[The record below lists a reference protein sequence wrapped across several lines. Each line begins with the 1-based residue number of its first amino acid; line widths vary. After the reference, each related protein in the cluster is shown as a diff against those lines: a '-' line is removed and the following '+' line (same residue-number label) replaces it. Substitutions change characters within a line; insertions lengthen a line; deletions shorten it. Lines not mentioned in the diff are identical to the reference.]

1 MLQDRFYTGGKTRNI
16 AIQIVLQQRC
26 KTSCTFFAARF
37 FVPLLICWI
46 VLLDTTFASANEFSE
61 ELKISH
67 LLILRLTFV
76 FFSSL
81 VSIQREEHIKTKMAN
96 TKQFLSVPLTRKYG
110 SMPLLVP
117 QKSVISLEYKEKGS
131 IPRRGT
137 FGGSEA
143 LKTRNIEHDVK
154 EIREVKPVTRLPET
168 FIAKPVQSSISYR
181 REIAYRSP
189 LLERRQSM
197 GAMKTTTLEK
207 KAPGTSQPR
216 LQENKKVKE
225 SRQSER
231 LSETSALHDR
241 HNGVNVINV
250 KANTRVQTHEQGN
263 SFYKRQETRGVKS
276 KKKQLSRKRDI
287 PDKTAIT
294 RKNDGKSSEVV
305 SLERESH
312 FQDYRQKCVQWLKSL
327 PDTEMPQ
334 PTTLR

>member
-1 MLQDRFYTGGKTRNI
+1 WRLCASVIYPCIRQLSHFLKARVVMAEPIQDDHLQTKHRID
-16 AIQIVLQQRC
+16 
-26 KTSCTFFAARF
+26 
-37 FVPLLICWI
+37 W
-46 VLLDTTFASANEFSE
+46 DSATCITYSTDYYQ
-61 ELKISH
+61 
-67 LLILRLTFV
+67 RLTLESWFTN
-76 FFSSL
+76 L
-81 VSIQREEHIKTKMAN
+81 KQTPLNLSIQGEEHIKTKMAN

-197 GAMKTTTLEK
+197 GAMKTPTLEK

-263 SFYKRQETRGVKS
+263 GFYKRQETRGVKS

>member
-1 MLQDRFYTGGKTRNI
+1 
-16 AIQIVLQQRC
+16 
-26 KTSCTFFAARF
+26 
-37 FVPLLICWI
+37 
-46 VLLDTTFASANEFSE
+46 
-61 ELKISH
+61 
-67 LLILRLTFV
+67 
-76 FFSSL
+76 
-81 VSIQREEHIKTKMAN
+81 MAN

-110 SMPLLVP
+110 SMLLLVP

-154 EIREVKPVTRLPET
+154 EIREVQPVTRLPET

-197 GAMKTTTLEK
+197 GAMKTPTLEK

-231 LSETSALHDR
+231 ISETSALHDR

-263 SFYKRQETRGVKS
+263 GFYKRQETRGVKS
-276 KKKQLSRKRDI
+276 KKKQLSRKKDI

-327 PDTEMPQ
+327 PDTEMPE